1 MDGED
6 THRVVTLDEVSDNED
21 LMIKA
26 KSKNQGLFKA
36 KNQVQEE
43 GEAAKAIEYAQSY
56 VMPLDD

>member
-26 KSKNQGLFKA
+26 KSKN
-36 KNQVQEE
+36 
-43 GEAAKAIEYAQSY
+43 
-56 VMPLDD
+56 